1 MPAKKKEFNTKHRWG
16 HTGLELYRKDI
27 QEVFVDHNSKFF
39 NLLKQDGGF
48 HVLDAEMDQLIIN
61 IS

>member
-1 MPAKKKEFNTKHRWG
+1 MPGKKKEFNTKHRLG
-16 HTGLELYRKDI
+16 HTGLESYRKDI

-39 NLLKQDGGF
+39 LICETKWWLSCS
-48 HVLDAEMDQLIIN
+48 DAEMDLLII